1 MAVYWDWKHQGEGKC
16 CFQQFVMQRGAAE
29 AGAYT
34 ETSSFSPVALF
45 HTGVGEQGLIFWGA
59 VFGALP
65 RCVAPLWT
73 SIWSTNKVRISLY
86 NKKKKSQFTFE
97 SLNMILL
104 KRAVVLKQ
112 IRSLALRS

>member
-86 NKKKKSQFTFE
+86 N
-97 SLNMILL
+97 
-104 KRAVVLKQ
+104 
-112 IRSLALRS
+112 